1 MKVSASQIPHINV
14 GAAIGEGEG
23 KGWALIVVTGG
34 LARSRRMGAEGC
46 VAGAMSMSLAGSLA
60 GSGGAG

>member
-1 MKVSASQIPHINV
+1 MWGQPFGKVKAR
-14 GAAIGEGEG
+14 GGLLLG
-23 KGWALIVVTGG
+23 VTGG

-60 GSGGAG
+60 GSDGAG

>member
-1 MKVSASQIPHINV
+1 M

-23 KGWALIVVTGG
+23 KGWALIGVTGG

-46 VAGAMSMSLAGSLA
+46 VAEAMSMSLAGS
-60 GSGGAG
+60 GGAG